1 MTTKPTTLI
10 VCSDLED
17 LQNKKRA
24 LIDKYEKT
32 DKFEKWSDYAVELK
46 NKLYIFKVVNL
57 STEVLDSIRGYNS
70 VESNH
75 LSEQIINF
83 ITEVKTLCD
92 IEVPLA
98 EDTAPEVENAPE
110 ASEEVEEA
118 PEASEEPETEETAK
132 E

>member
-1 MTTKPTTLI
+1 MSKPTTLI

-17 LQNKKRA
+17 LQIKKRA

-57 STEVLDSIRGYNS
+57 STEVLDAIRGYNK

-83 ITEVKTLCD
+83 ITKARELCD
-92 IEVPLA
+92 IEIPLA
-98 EDTAPEVENAPE
+98 EEATPEVENAPE

-118 PEASEEPETEETAK
+118 PEASEEAKTEETGK